1 MFSTKERREADRQ
14 GSSRR
19 NRNTDAGMRRTH
31 DSIVGT
37 TPSSHNEGLGALIV
51 SSDEQ
56 KPWDEMVFEH
66 RNRAYGAYVLRK
78 GYSGNVVVGLGIT
91 ILVVL
96 FLIFYPS
103 LAKLFADAGPPK
115 APPRKLVYSELSLP
129 PPIDKPKPVPPQIL
143 LPRLQKVVKFVPPK
157 VVREAVENITPTLD
171 EIKDSNTGAAEVA
184 GPAVE
189 FDEPVEEVVV
199 EEDNEIF
206 IVVDQQPEFEGGYE
220 AMMAFIKQNMK
231 YPPNARRMQIEG
243 TVHVSFVVSK
253 AGTISEVKVMRGIM
267 TECDKEAVRVIEMMP
282 PWKPGKQNGRAVNVR
297 FILPLK
303 FRLN

>member
-1 MFSTKERREADRQ
+1 MFSTKEKREADRP

-19 NRNTDAGMRRTH
+19 NRNIDAVMRRTH
-31 DSIVGT
+31 DLTVGT
-37 TPSSHNEGLGALIV
+37 TPASHSESPEALIV
-51 SSDEQ
+51 SPDE
-56 KPWDEMVFEH
+56 KSWDEMVFEH

-103 LAKLFADAGPPK
+103 LAKLFGEAEAPK
-115 APPRKLVYSELSLP
+115 APPRKLVYSELSIP
-129 PPIDKPKPVPPQIL
+129 PPIDKPKPVPPQVL

-171 EIKDSNTGAAEVA
+171 EIKDNSTGATEVA
-184 GPAVE
+184 GPTVE
-189 FDEPVEEVVV
+189 FDEPVDEVVV

-220 AMMAFIKQNMK
+220 AMMDFIKSNMI
-231 YPPNARRMQIEG
+231 YPSNARRMQIEG

-253 AGTISEVKVMRGIM
+253 TGTISEVKVLRGIM

-282 PWKPGKQNGRAVNVR
+282 PWKPGKQNGRPVNVR

-303 FRLN
+303 FRLS

>member
-1 MFSTKERREADRQ
+1 MFSTKEKREADRPV
-14 GSSRR
+14 SSRR
-19 NRNTDAGMRRTH
+19 NRNNDAVMRRTH
-31 DSIVGT
+31 DSTVGT
-37 TPSSHNEGLGALIV
+37 TPASQNDRPDALIV
-51 SSDEQ
+51 SSDERS
-56 KPWDEMVFEH
+56 WDEMVFEH

-78 GYSGNVVVGLGIT
+78 GYSSNVVVGLGIT

-96 FLIFYPS
+96 FLILYPS
-103 LAKLFADAGPPK
+103 LAKLFAGAEAPK
-115 APPRKLVYSELSLP
+115 APPKKLVYSELSIP
-129 PPIDKPKPVPPQIL
+129 PPIDKPKPAPPQVL
-143 LPRLQKVVKFVPPK
+143 LPRLQKVIKFVPPK

-171 EIKDSNTGAAEVA
+171 EIKDNNTGLVEVA
-184 GPAVE
+184 GPSVE
-189 FDEPVEEVVV
+189 FEEPVDEVVV

-220 AMMAFIKQNMK
+220 AMMAFIKQNMN

-253 AGTISEVKVMRGIM
+253 TGTISEVKVLRGIM

-282 PWKPGKQNGRAVNVR
+282 PWKPGKQNGRPVNVR

-303 FRLN
+303 FRLS